1 MMDLISAL
9 AEVVVPVFAIIAVG
23 FIWDRRGRAFEQ
35 KMVTDLVVLVGT
47 PCLMFTSITGMV
59 LPTLQMG
66 RIALTALLCTGLTAV
81 LAGGI
86 IKTFRLNP
94 KVYLPA
100 LTFPN
105 VGNMGLPVCLFAFGQ
120 AGLAV
125 AMVYFIVTTTLQF
138 TFGPAIASGKADV
151 GAALRSPIV
160 LACAV
165 SLAVRA
171 LDLSIPPWITN
182 GVGLVGGMVIPLMLL
197 SLGVA
202 LARFRVQRFGR
213 TLIFAL
219 MRLGLG
225 IGAGWAAARL
235 MQLGPDLSGA
245 VIVESSMPVAVFN
258 FLYAELYQT
267 DPQEVAGMV
276 LLSTFV
282 SAVTLPV
289 LVAFLR

>member
-1 MMDLISAL
+1 MELFTAL
-9 AEVVVPVFAIIAVG
+9 AEVVIPVFAIIAIG
-23 FIWDRRGRAFEQ
+23 FVWDRRGRAFEQ
-35 KMVTDLVVLVGT
+35 QMVTDLVVLVGT
-47 PCLMFTSITGMV
+47 PCLMFTSITGMNI
-59 LPTLQMG
+59 PALQMG
-66 RIALTALLCTGLTAV
+66 VIAVAALACTLLTGLAAFAV
-81 LAGGI
+81 
-86 IKTFRLNP
+86 IKIFNLNT

-138 TFGPAIASGKADV
+138 TFGPAIASGKGDPL
-151 GAALRSPIV
+151 AALRSPVV

-165 SLAVRA
+165 SLAVRF
-171 LDLSIPPWITN
+171 LHLPVPGWIHN
-182 GVGLVGGMVIPLMLL
+182 GVSMVGGMVIPLMLI

-202 LARFRVQRFGR
+202 LARFRVQRFAR
-213 TLIFAL
+213 TLMFAAL
-219 MRLGLG
+219 RIGLG
-225 IGAGWAAARL
+225 IGAGALISLAFGLTKNLA
-235 MQLGPDLSGA
+235 GA

-276 LLSTFV
+276 LLSTIL
-282 SAVTLPV
+282 SALSLPI
-289 LVAFLR
+289 LVAVLR